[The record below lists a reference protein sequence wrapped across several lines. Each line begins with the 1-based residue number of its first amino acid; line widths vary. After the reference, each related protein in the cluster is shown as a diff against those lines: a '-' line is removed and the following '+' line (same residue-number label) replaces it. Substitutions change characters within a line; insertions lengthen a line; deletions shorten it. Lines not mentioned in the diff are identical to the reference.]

1 MQSHSSVIPWIM
13 IGGVFMMGLSTIV
26 HTPYRL
32 LYNPSESAPRGWY
45 AVKPVDRLH
54 VEDLVVVDLDEDIAA
69 LAAERQY
76 LPRHVPLLKRIAA
89 MAGQRVCVTHGDVII
104 DIFIAA
110 QVHATDYKGR
120 TLPTWSQCRPLAT
133 DELFLLSN
141 TSDASFDSRYF
152 GPVHLSQVIGIATP
166 IWIGHTGNSHAQT
179 K

>member
-1 MQSHSSVIPWIM
+1 MQYHSSVIPWIM

-45 AVKPVDRLH
+45 AVRPIDHLQVDNLI
-54 VEDLVVVDLDEDIAA
+54 VVNLDGDAA
-69 LAAERQY
+69 TLAAERQY

-89 MAGQRVCVTHGDVII
+89 MAGQRVCVIHGDVII
-104 DIFIAA
+104 DTFIAA
-110 QVHATDYKGR
+110 QVHAKDYKGR
-120 TLPTWSQCRPLAT
+120 TLPRWSQCRPLAT
-133 DELFLLSN
+133 DEIFLLSN

-152 GPVHLSQVIGIATP
+152 GPVHLSQVIGIARP
-166 IWIGHTGNSHAQT
+166 LLM